1 MALVAILCAYTLV
14 CIGISLTQI
23 IFLKRESAKKAVILD
38 EKLYKESA
46 QIGIS
51 NEKFKISSQIYTLIL
66 YSAWILWGF
75 AWLKGLIFGE
85 NSAEILTNL
94 ANSTPRNDGAEILTN
109 LANST
114 PRNDGLFNNSTL
126 NNTLFLLAFLLI
138 NTLASL
144 PLSWYED
151 FVKDKKHGFSN
162 MSAALF
168 IKDSLRSLI
177 LLGVFGF
184 LLIFVL
190 VFCFEFLG
198 EIWWLGAFGVAFAAI
213 LIAQILYPTLIV
225 PLYNKMKPLENEHL
239 QGAIATLMQKC
250 GFKSNGVFVM
260 DASKRDKRLN
270 AYFGGLFR
278 SKRVVLFDTL
288 LNALGEKEL
297 LAVLGHELGHFVHKD
312 LLKGLFSSA
321 LMMFLL
327 FFIFAHLPEFF
338 YTQSGLNGVNA
349 GVFALLLIFGEIF
362 ALIFSP
368 FVNFLSR
375 KNEFNADKH
384 GAKMSCKADM
394 SAALVLLARENKA
407 FIKASKIYEFFH
419 LSHPTIYERLE
430 ALK

>member
-1 MALVAILCAYTLV
+1 MALVAILCVYTLV
-14 CIGISLTQI
+14 FISISLSQI
-23 IFLKRESAKKAVILD
+23 IFLRRESVKKAVILD

-51 NEKFKISSQIYTLIL
+51 NEKFKIISQIYTLIL

-75 AWLKGLIFGE
+75 AWLKSKIIGENSVNSANLAENSANSLNFTE
-85 NSAEILTNL
+85 NSAEILGIF
-94 ANSTPRNDGAEILTN
+94 S
-109 LANST
+109 S
-114 PRNDGLFNNSTL
+114 STL
-126 NNTLFLLAFLLI
+126 ENTLFLLAFLAI
-138 NTLASL
+138 NTLATL

-168 IKDSLRSLI
+168 IKDTLKNLI
-177 LLGVFGF
+177 LLGIFGF

-190 VFCFEFLG
+190 VFCFEKLG
-198 EIWWLGAFGVAFAAI
+198 SWWWLGAFGVAFAAI
-213 LIAQILYPTLIV
+213 LIAQILYPTLIA
-225 PLYNKMKPLENEHL
+225 PLYNKMQPLKDEHL
-239 QGAIATLMQKC
+239 QGEIAALMQKC
-250 GFKSNGVFVM
+250 GFKSSGVFVM

-288 LNALGEKEL
+288 LKALKTRQL

-321 LMMFLL
+321 LMLFLL
-327 FFIFAHLPEFF
+327 FFIFANLPEFF

-349 GVFALLLIFGEIF
+349 GVFALFLIFGEIF
-362 ALIFSP
+362 TLIFSP
-368 FVNFLSR
+368 FLNFLSR

-384 GAKMSCKADM
+384 GAAMTSKADM
-394 SAALVLLARENKA
+394 SAALLVLARENKA
-407 FIKASKIYEFFH
+407 FISSARLYEIFH
-419 LSHPTIYERLE
+419 LSHPTISQRLR
-430 ALK
+430 ALE